1 MRRSAGSANV
11 PAGKLLPTPV
21 EDVGALKVS
30 KNFDGA
36 VRHGIGVME
45 RCEMVGDDLGEDI
58 YCLLR
63 ASMLGH

>member
-1 MRRSAGSANV
+1 M
-11 PAGKLLPTPV
+11 PTPV

-45 RCEMVGDDLGEDI
+45 RCDRVGDNLGDDI

-63 ASMLGH
+63 ASMLGL